1 MNICLRPVII
11 MKSCDTADKQNADGY
26 SERMDRIIE
35 WVKTCDTKASIM
47 LTLVCLMVS
56 FVITSD
62 FVLEGISSIF
72 RSVADYHPDTRSL
85 KDISISGTLCLL
97 CLFLSLY
104 LLLGSIYRFVMVV
117 YSKPQESLDG
127 VHKQSLII
135 ILFNFVFRYRWRN
148 LNDTSTKKDSLI
160 HLNHIANLT
169 YAEFKAKMTNED
181 YYEKEEIDDYL
192 SQIYINAKRCKEK
205 FEDYNSAILWML
217 RSVPFLILFFFL
229 LLIFCL

>member
-1 MNICLRPVII
+1 
-11 MKSCDTADKQNADGY
+11 MKSYNTANKQNTDGY

-62 FVLEGISSIF
+62 FVLSGIHSIF
-72 RSVADYHPDTRSL
+72 KSVADYHPDTWSL
-85 KDISISGTLCLL
+85 KDISVSGALCLL
-97 CLFLSLY
+97 SLFLSLY
-104 LLLGSIYRFVMVV
+104 LLMGSIYRFVMVV
-117 YSKPQESLDG
+117 YSKPHESLEET
-127 VHKQSLII
+127 HKQSLIFK
-135 ILFNFVFRYRWRN
+135 LFNFVFRYQRKN
-148 LNDTSTKKDSLI
+148 LNDPLTKKDSFI
-160 HLNHIANLT
+160 HLNHIANIS
-169 YAEFKAKMTNED
+169 YSEFKEKMTNED

-217 RSVPFLILFFFL
+217 RSVPFLVLFFFL
-229 LLIFCL
+229 LLIYCV